1 MKDFKELKV
10 WQKAHEVT
18 LKVYKLTAKFP
29 DAEREGLAH
38 QMRQAASAIGAGL
51 AEGSARGSDKDFLRL
66 AQAAMGSAAALE
78 NLLALSRDLGFTSA
92 KAFEILAQELD
103 DARRMLAGLIR
114 TLNGEK
120 RSEKRDDERGA
131 RPASRTRG
139 GTGGNGQYRRPYPA
153 RDRDGARAER

>member
-131 RPASRTRG
+131 RPSSRTRG

-153 RDRDGARAER
+153 RDGAREGR